1 MKVTRVIKETVPRLP
16 NERDESTDST
26 SNVTRDPRMD
36 KAVEDA
42 LSDKVPTDKS
52 AEMDPTHR
60 KNLRD
65 EVPGAERDTVSTEL

>member
-1 MKVTRVIKETVPRLP
+1 MKVTRVVKETVPRLP

-26 SNVTRDPRMD
+26 SNDTHDPRMD

-52 AEMDPTHR
+52 AEMDQTYR

-65 EVPGAERDTVSTEL
+65 EVPGAERDIG